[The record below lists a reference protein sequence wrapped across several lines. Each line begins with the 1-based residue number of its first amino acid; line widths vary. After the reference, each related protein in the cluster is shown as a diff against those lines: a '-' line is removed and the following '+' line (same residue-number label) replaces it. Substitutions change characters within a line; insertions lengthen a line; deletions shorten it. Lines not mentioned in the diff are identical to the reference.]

1 MEEMLFLACAPFSQ
15 EVNDPMKNDEIEKV
29 EPKTMDGLKEMG
41 AFGMQVPAELGGI
54 GLNNTQ
60 YARVVEIV
68 GAHDLGLGIV
78 LGAHQSIGFK
88 VKRVVGGVL
97 QLFINL
103 EVCMLCCCC
112 PSGSVLC
119 AHKGL
124 PPTIKVRFPT
134 LI

>member
-1 MEEMLFLACAPFSQ
+1 MEEMLFLAYASFSQ

-41 AFGMQVPAELGGI
+41 AFGMQVPAALGGI

-60 YARVVEIV
+60 YARIVEIV

-88 VKRVVGGVL
+88 VKRVGVGVL
-97 QLFINL
+97 QRFINL
-103 EVCMLCCCC
+103 EFACCAAAVALAQCF
-112 PSGSVLC
+112 
-119 AHKGL
+119 ARM
-124 PPTIKVRFPT
+124 KVWRQRSRFDSR
-134 LI
+134 L